1 MPLLPNYDPTEE
13 ELKQLRGQAAL
24 AAGLGI
30 LGSGRRG
37 GAALAQGGLL
47 GLNAYSSGQAD
58 LITRKKLEA
67 KERQEYEK
75 QEKALMEESE
85 LRAILSD
92 EKFMSALKGSP
103 MLEQVSRLAAYNP
116 DILKQLGGA
125 LTTPNDIVDA
135 KDRAVPVN
143 RFTGGPVEYGIPPS
157 DIFTQGQQSARS
169 RFEQEQQN
177 YRHNTPQATS
187 DSGNPYTNIT
197 TRPDGTSV
205 GYNKK
210 KFRMELI
217 PSDAPKAVNRD
228 TENTLNT
235 LKAAKELAVKLS
247 DATLRSPRS
256 TAGAGRLL
264 QAPVEAVTSFTSPF
278 AEQPLADVKSMEA
291 LLVNQ
296 GEALQKDSQ
305 ISTGDRE
312 ELRTA
317 IGTALT
323 AGAGTKMEALNRL
336 YKLIEDKEKILR
348 GGSASVSPPRGGVQ
362 LLSITDE

>member
-1 MPLLPNYDPTEE
+1 MPLLPNYDMTEE
-13 ELKQLRGQAAL
+13 EKRQLRGQAAL

-47 GLNAYSSGQAD
+47 GLNAYSGGQED
-58 LITRKKLEA
+58 LIKSKKEA
-67 KERQEYEK
+67 YTQQKEYEK
-75 QEKALMEESE
+75 QEKALREESE

-177 YRHNTPQATS
+177 YRHNTPQAES
-187 DSGNPYTNIT
+187 ENKYTNIAT
-197 TRPDGTSV
+197 DLNGVTRGLR
-205 GYNKK
+205 GG
-210 KFRMELI
+210 RMEVI
-217 PSDAPKAVNRD
+217 PSDSAPATKGSLEKQGTID
-228 TENTLNT
+228 TLDSALENIG
-235 LKAAKELAVKLS
+235 KLS
-247 DATLRSPRS
+247 SQIALSPRS
-256 TAGAGRLL
+256 TSGIGRVPQRVYEGAISYIEPG
-264 QAPVEAVTSFTSPF
+264 AD
-278 AEQPLADVKSMEA
+278 QPLASTDSLQALIINSAEVLQRDSNMSAGDRAELKTAVADTLSSNAKTRLNALARIETILKKKRA
-291 LLVNQ
+291 LLSGGQ
-296 GEALQKDSQ
+296 AAPS
-305 ISTGDRE
+305 
-312 ELRTA
+312 
-317 IGTALT
+317 
-323 AGAGTKMEALNRL
+323 AGKGKPTFLGYE
-336 YKLIEDKEKILR
+336 
-348 GGSASVSPPRGGVQ
+348 GSK
-362 LLSITDE
+362 